1 VASEAKN
8 VVQSSGVIAGVQ
20 APAHEGAAKSFWR
33 ILTRFDSSKLQP
45 YLAVRN
51 TAGVVLPLIVGY
63 GLGMPRGGLAVAI
76 GALNVSYS
84 DGSDAY
90 AARARRMLLSSAL
103 CATAVFAGAIS
114 GSSHGVAVVIAS
126 LWAFVAGLVVSIGS
140 TAGDLGVISTVSLLV
155 YAAQPLTA
163 RQAAISGLLALAGGL
178 LQTGLSIAMWP
189 VRRYEPER
197 RALAGFY
204 QELAEHADDPAR
216 TATALTE
223 TQRSSQAEAAL
234 SGLGRDTT
242 LEGVRYRAL
251 LSQAER
257 MQLGLLTLSRLRV
270 RMARE
275 SPSHP
280 GVRILDTYFR
290 MAGGVLRL
298 ISDSLMTGKLVRT
311 AETPLAA
318 LEATTQDLREASA
331 STSASS
337 SFLSAVLRQARY
349 QMTGLNGQLRAAMEL
364 ANNATPIGEAEFD
377 KREAEQPW
385 WLRFRGTIATLR
397 ANFTWQSS
405 AFRHA
410 VRLAV
415 CVAVGD
421 LVGRGF
427 DWRRSYW
434 LPMTVVIVLKPDF
447 ASTFSRG
454 VLRVVG
460 TIAGLFLATALFYFL
475 PRTAGLLILQIM
487 AFTFLLRWVGPA
499 NYGIFAITVSG
510 LIVGLI
516 TILGVAPSEVIWA
529 RGVNTAAGGCLAL
542 IVYGVWPTWE
552 RAGVSERIA
561 QVLDA
566 YREYFHALT
575 QEYVNSASAGGVQAR
590 LNESHDLDEKRLAT
604 RRARSNLEASI
615 DRVSAEPG
623 TTAAQMSQL
632 NAMLVSSHRFVNAVM
647 ALEAGWRHMP
657 PSRTRA
663 GFGVFAEDVEKSLEM
678 LAKMLRGAKVR
689 IKEFPDLR
697 EDHERLLQ
705 AGETQTEQYAL
716 VNVEADRI
724 TNSLNTLGEQVT
736 EWVRVQ
742 KSG

>member
-1 VASEAKN
+1 MASEAKN
-8 VVQSSGVIAGVQ
+8 VVEARNAIAGVQ
-20 APAHEGAAKSFWR
+20 TSTHEGAAKSFWR

-45 YLAVRN
+45 YLALRN
-51 TAGVVLPLIVGY
+51 TAGVVVPLIVGY

-90 AARARRMLLSSAL
+90 TARAKRMLLSSAL

-114 GSSHGVAVVIAS
+114 GNNHPVAVIVAS
-126 LWAFVAGLVVSIGS
+126 LWAFVAGLVVAIGT
-140 TAGDLGVISTVSLLV
+140 TASDLGVISTVSLLV

-163 RQAAISGLLALAGGL
+163 RQAAISGLLAMAGGL
-178 LQTGLSIAMWP
+178 LQTGLSIALWP
-189 VRRYEPER
+189 VRRYGPER

-204 QELAEHADDPAR
+204 QELAQKTDDPAR
-216 TATALTE
+216 TATALAD
-223 TQRSSQAEAAL
+223 TQRSSQAETAL

-270 RMARE
+270 RMERE
-275 SPSHP
+275 SPAHP
-280 GVRILDTYFR
+280 GVRILATYFR
-290 MAGGVLRL
+290 LAGGVLQL
-298 ISDSLMTGKLVRT
+298 ISDSLMTEKRLNT

-318 LEATTQDLREASA
+318 LEATTKVLREASA
-331 STSASS
+331 SASS
-337 SFLSAVLRQARY
+337 SFLSAVLRETRY
-349 QMTGLNGQLRAAMEL
+349 QMTALNGQLRAAMEL
-364 ANNATPIGEAEFD
+364 ANNATPVGEAEFAR
-377 KREAEQPW
+377 REAEQPW
-385 WLRFRGTIATLR
+385 WLRFRGTLATLR

-415 CVAVGD
+415 CVAVGN
-421 LVGRGF
+421 LVGRAF

-447 ASTFSRG
+447 TSTFSRG

-475 PRTAGLLILQIM
+475 PQTTPVLILQIV
-487 AFTFLLRWVGPA
+487 AFTFLMRWVGPG
-499 NYGIFAITVSG
+499 NYGIFAIAVSA
-510 LIVGLI
+510 LVVSLV
-516 TILGVAPSEVIWA
+516 TILGVAPSVVIWA

-542 IVYGVWPTWE
+542 LVYWTWPTWE
-552 RAGVSERIA
+552 RTEVSERIA
-561 QVLDA
+561 QMLDA
-566 YREYFHALT
+566 YGEYFRELT
-575 QEYVNSASAGGVQAR
+575 QEYVNSANVAGVQAR
-590 LNESHDLDEKRLAT
+590 LDESPVLDEKRMAT
-604 RRARSNLEASI
+604 RRARSNLEASM
-615 DRVSAEPG
+615 DRVSSEPG
-623 TTAAQMSQL
+623 TTEEQMSQL

-657 PSRTRA
+657 PMRTRVE
-663 GFGVFAEDVEKSLEM
+663 FGVFAEDVEKTIQL

-689 IKEFPDLR
+689 AKDLPDLR
-697 EDHERLLQ
+697 EDHQRLLQ
-705 AGETQTEQYAL
+705 ADPTKSEQYAP
-716 VNVEADRI
+716 VNVEGDRI
-724 TNSLNTLGEQVT
+724 TNSLNTLTEQVT
-736 EWVRVQ
+736 EWVREH
-742 KSG
+742 KGG